1 MPRWTQEEIHFLHDE
16 SLKELFVRFPDRT
29 KDSIRA
35 ARAYYLKKGRVMEEA
50 KNEYIHEGKLVSEVE
65 GTWETAAFNRET
77 NEWDVKTLHRK
88 SVKTRPLDTPFLNPV
103 EVAPIKFDRKRAT
116 RLGAKTI
123 LAFGDE
129 QIGWRRIG
137 DEMLPLHDLQAMA
150 AVHQLARNLQP
161 DVVVNLGDTTDLS
174 ELSRFKPDSRH
185 FQNTLQPSLQST
197 HDWLASITEV
207 TPKAERHIVDS
218 NHWKRF
224 GDYVLQNAGVLAEI
238 PELKLHRLLR
248 LKEIG
253 WQFHGGYGSAE
264 YIYNPG
270 DDEIAFKHGTLATA
284 NGSTAYKLNKENPDR
299 FIVQGHQ
306 HRRGAEFSTDR
317 KGHSFGAFVVGALC
331 HIDGR
336 VPSFHSAIDPESD
349 RPVKRF
355 ENWTQDV
362 LVIRDYGEGNYQF
375 DQVPIT
381 NGHIVYEGKHYG
393 TTE

>member
-1 MPRWTQEEIHFLHDE
+1 MKRWTAEEIGLLATEPIDK
-16 SLKELFVRFPDRT
+16 LVVLIPDRSR
-29 KDSIRA
+29 DAIYA
-35 ARAYYLKKGRVMEEA
+35 ARAYYLKKGIPMETNKTERI
-50 KNEYIHEGKLVSEVE
+50 EDGRIISEVE
-65 GTWETAAFNRET
+65 GEWQVGAYNHDTK
-77 NEWDVKTLHRK
+77 EWDIATLKRK
-88 SVKTRPLDTPFLNPV
+88 SIKTSPLNSPFLDPV
-103 EVAPIKFDRKRAT
+103 EVAPIKFDRKRAN
-116 RLGAKTI
+116 RLGARTV

-129 QIGWRRIG
+129 QIGWRRIE
-137 DEMLPLHDLQAMA
+137 DEMMPLHDIGAMA
-150 AVHQLARNLQP
+150 AVHQFARNLQP

-185 FQNTLQPSLQST
+185 FQNTLQPGLQTT

-224 GDYVLQNAGVLAEI
+224 GDYVLNNAGVLAEI

-248 LKEIG
+248 LKEID

-264 YIYNPG
+264 YVYNPG
-270 DDEIAFKHGTLATA
+270 RDEIAFKHGTLATA
-284 NGSTAYKLNKENPDR
+284 NGSTAYKLNKENGDR
-299 FIVQGHQ
+299 HIVQGHQ

-317 KGHSFGAFVVGALC
+317 HGRSVGAFVVGALC

-336 VPSFHSAIDPESD
+336 VPSYHSAIDPESD

-362 LVIRDYGEGNYQF
+362 LVIKDYGEGNYQF
-375 DQVPIT
+375 DQVPIKD
-381 NGHIVYEGKHYG
+381 GHIIYEGKHYG
-393 TTE
+393 NS

>member
-1 MPRWTQEEIHFLHDE
+1 
-16 SLKELFVRFPDRT
+16 
-29 KDSIRA
+29 
-35 ARAYYLKKGRVMEEA
+35 MEES
-50 KNEYIHEGKLVSEVE
+50 KSEYVKDGHIVSEIE
-65 GTWETAAFNRET
+65 GEWQVGAYNHDTK
-77 NEWDVKTLHRK
+77 EWDITTLKRT
-88 SVKTRPLDTPFLNPV
+88 SVKRRPLDIPFLEPV
-103 EVAPIKFDRKRAT
+103 EISKLKFDRKRAT
-116 RLGAKTI
+116 RLGAKTV
-123 LAFGDE
+123 LVFGDE

-137 DEMLPLHDLQAMA
+137 DEMLPLHDIQAMA
-150 AVHQLARNLQP
+150 AVHQLARSLQP

-174 ELSRFKPDSRH
+174 ELSRFRPDSRH
-185 FQNTLQPSLQST
+185 FQNTLQPGLQTT

-224 GDYVLQNAGVLAEI
+224 GDYVLANAGVLAEI

-264 YIYNPG
+264 YVYNEGPK
-270 DDEIAFKHGTLATA
+270 EIAFKHGTLATA

-317 KGHSFGAFVVGALC
+317 HGESVGAFVVGALC

-362 LVIRDYGEGNYQF
+362 LVIRDYGNGDYQF
-375 DQVPIT
+375 DQVPIKD
-381 NGHIVYEGKHYG
+381 GHIVYEGKHYG
-393 TTE
+393 NTER

>member
-1 MPRWTQEEIHFLHDE
+1 MVRWSDPEIKLLVSE
-16 SLKELFVRFPDRT
+16 PIPVLLNEWPERT
-29 KDSIRA
+29 PDSIRA
-35 ARAYYLKKGRVMEEA
+35 ARLYYLKRGVPVEQDKT
-50 KNEYIHEGKLVSEVE
+50 EYVKDGSIIQEVE
-65 GTWETAAFNRET
+65 GEWQVGAYNHDTK
-77 NEWDVKTLHRK
+77 EWDITTLHRT
-88 SVKTRPLDTPFLNPV
+88 SVTRKPLDIPFRQPV
-103 EVAPIKFDRKRAT
+103 EVGKLSFDRKRADK
-116 RLGAKTI
+116 LGAKTI
-123 LAFGDE
+123 LVFGDE

-137 DEMLPLHDLQAMA
+137 DEMLPLHDISAMA

-161 DVVVNLGDTTDLS
+161 DVVVDLGDTTDLS

-185 FQNTLQPSLQST
+185 FQNTLQPGLQTT
-197 HDWLASITEV
+197 HDWLASISEV

-224 GDYVLQNAGVLAEI
+224 GDYVLNNAGILAEI

-264 YIYNPG
+264 YVYNPG
-270 DDEIAFKHGTLATA
+270 PSEIAFKHGTLAAA

-317 KGHSFGAFVVGALC
+317 HGDSFGAFVVGALC

-362 LVIRDYGEGNYQF
+362 LVVKDYGDGNYQF
-375 DQVPIT
+375 DQVPIN
-381 NGHIVYEGKHYG
+381 NGHIIYEGKHYG
-393 TTE
+393 NA